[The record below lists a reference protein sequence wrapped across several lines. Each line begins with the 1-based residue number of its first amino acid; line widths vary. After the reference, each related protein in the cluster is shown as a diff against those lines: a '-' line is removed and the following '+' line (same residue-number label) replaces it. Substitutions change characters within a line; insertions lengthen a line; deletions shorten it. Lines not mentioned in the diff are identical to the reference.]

1 MAAAVP
7 SAGGAVSADR
17 SALYSMG
24 ALTKLSAA
32 DMRLILTHYAPADG
46 SEQYVRHCELSG
58 GLSNSNYRLD
68 TTQRTLLVKV
78 CDEKPVDAL
87 LSQVEAL
94 TRLRAHKL
102 PIAYPISRAD
112 ASAPTSSSASTAP
125 PSRSYILELP
135 PWKPVVLY
143 DFVHGSPPTRVTE
156 AVMRQIGEV
165 SKQRSAAQHSTRRSS
180 GANSD
185 RAVH

>member
-1 MAAAVP
+1 
-7 SAGGAVSADR
+7 
-17 SALYSMG
+17 MG

-32 DMRLILTHYAPADG
+32 DMRLILSHYASADG

-68 TTQRTLLVKV
+68 TTQRSLLVKV
-78 CDEKPVDAL
+78 CDEKPLEAL

-94 TRLRAHKL
+94 TRLRAHQL
-102 PIAYPISRAD
+102 PIAYPIRRAE
-112 ASAPTSSSASTAP
+112 ASARTSSSSP
-125 PSRSYILELP
+125 PPLSYILELP

-156 AVMRQIGEV
+156 AVMRQIGAV
-165 SKQRSAAQHSTRRSS
+165 LSHRSARQLA
-180 GANSD
+180 A
-185 RAVH
+185 